1 MILCTKSKILVREA
15 YAPELDTEKFPPML
29 QMKSVHNTPIEG
41 LWHWFLQTFGLNIK
55 DIIRQGLQDGVYHP
69 NNAIHQYVISI
80 ILFHELL
87 CFISRQLFNWLWPK
101 MLQIQLDVFVKY
113 WNNHHICTQKN
124 KPNMS
129 GSTPRHTF
137 TVLAPPAQDCKI
149 PVSCQVIHMLHSQI
163 PVTHEEAM
171 RWVDD
176 GFDVVATQAY
186 KAIGSPPLN
195 KFLTGWDIFSVMVG
209 IINAASTST

>member
-1 MILCTKSKILVREA
+1 MVKQVVSMDWAEEVFDVEVVYWETFCRIFVL
-15 YAPELDTEKFPPML
+15 
-29 QMKSVHNTPIEG
+29 SVLKWWTWQYVCE
-41 LWHWFLQTFGLNIK
+41 TFSLNIK

-80 ILFHELL
+80 ILLHELL
-87 CFISRQLFNWLWPK
+87 YFISRQLFNWLWPK

-137 TVLAPPAQDCKI
+137 TVPAPPTQDCKI
-149 PVSCQVIHMLHSQI
+149 PVICQVIHTLCSQI
-163 PVTHEEAM
+163 LVTCEEAM

-176 GFDVVATQAY
+176 VFDVVAHRLTRPLEA
-186 KAIGSPPLN
+186 PPSTCFSLGGIS
-195 KFLTGWDIFSVMVG
+195 FLW
-209 IINAASTST
+209 